1 MIRVDIALFTINR
14 FYFYIRQKYKIKRYI
29 GYGEMDNEYMRYGLE
44 MKTLSTVISGEIKEE
59 ERRRKERA
67 GVHLPCRITADGKV
81 AVPIYGALRGYAE
94 IALRASGEDVCD
106 TGGKGTKGCGR
117 CVLCDLYGS
126 LGRRGRAIIDDMRS
140 VENYDKVVKK
150 VTHIKLNR
158 EEGNVS
164 DALGAEEIQEG
175 TVFTGNIVVLNPKER
190 DAELINTGIEGINEF
205 GLGGWLTRGRGRVE
219 LKIASVEKRS
229 WDTLVKEAREKAKE
243 LLGKK

>member
-1 MIRVDIALFTINR
+1 MER
-14 FYFYIRQKYKIKRYI
+14 
-29 GYGEMDNEYMRYGLE
+29 EYMRYELE

-67 GVHLPCRITADGKV
+67 GVHLPCRITADNRV

-106 TGGKGTKGCGR
+106 TGGKGTKGCGK

-126 LGRRGRAIIDDMRS
+126 LGRRGRAMIDDLRS

-150 VTHIKLNR
+150 VMHVKLDR
-158 EEGNVS
+158 EKGNVS
-164 DALGAEEIQEG
+164 DAMGAEEIQEE
-175 TVFTGNIVVLNPKER
+175 TAFTGNIVVLNPKER
-190 DAELINTGIEGINEF
+190 DTELIHTGIGGINEF

-219 LKIASVEKRS
+219 LKIADVEKRS
-229 WDTLVKEAREKAKE
+229 WATLVEEARKKAKE
-243 LLGKK
+243 LLEKKK

>member
-1 MIRVDIALFTINR
+1 ME
-14 FYFYIRQKYKIKRYI
+14 K
-29 GYGEMDNEYMRYGLE
+29 EYMRYGLE

-59 ERRRKERA
+59 ERRRKERE
-67 GVHLPCRITADGKV
+67 GVHLPCRITADNKV
-81 AVPIYGALRGYAE
+81 AVPIYGSLRGYAE

-106 TGGKGTKGCGR
+106 TGGKGTKGCGK
-117 CVLCDLYGS
+117 CVLCEIYGS
-126 LGRRGRAIIDDMRS
+126 LGRRGRALIDDLRS

-150 VTHIKLNR
+150 VMHVKLDR
-158 EEGNVS
+158 EEGKVS

-190 DAELINTGIEGINEF
+190 DTELLNIGIAGINEF

-229 WDTLVKEAREKAKE
+229 WDTLVEEARKKAKE
-243 LLGKK
+243 LLEKKK